1 MQICICRIRVKEWIK
16 ISDLLFFQE
25 GPGVRNTQYTQSGV
39 KLLNVANL
47 VNGKVDLSTSDRYIS
62 EDEAYGRYKHFLCD
76 DGDFIIASSG
86 IKVEYFDRKM
96 GFVDSSMLPLCM
108 NTSTIRFKVIDSK
121 RLNIKYF
128 MYYLKSIHFK
138 QQLSKF
144 ITGSAQ
150 LNFGPSHLKK
160 MNMALVSLKEQ
171 NDIVEKLSKVE
182 LLLDKYNGEIK
193 LLDELIKARFVEM
206 FGDVGMGLFN
216 YQTCK
221 LGDVA
226 KVGSSHRVFTTEFVE
241 SGIPFYRGTEIGE
254 LANGKKPINPYYISE
269 EHYKRLAEDETKPL
283 IGDLLMPS
291 ICNKG
296 QVWMVDSEEPFY
308 YKDGRVLCIS
318 PNKEVFNS
326 RFLQYFMR
334 EKTLVEYPK
343 IGSGSTFAEFKIF
356 LLKDM
361 DVLVPPLELQN
372 QFASFVQEIDKS
384 RSRIQKSLE
393 ASQELFDS
401 LMQKYFG

>member
-1 MQICICRIRVKEWIK
+1 MQICICRVRVKEWIK

-160 MNMALVSLKEQ
+160 MNMPLVSLKEQ

-384 RSRIQKSLE
+384 RLLSNHSLFLIKSII
-393 ASQELFDS
+393 F
-401 LMQKYFG
+401 

>member
-1 MQICICRIRVKEWIK
+1 MVKEWIK

-108 NTSTIRFKVIDSK
+108 NTSSIRFKVIDSK

-160 MNMALVSLKEQ
+160 MNMPLVSLKEQ
-171 NDIVEKLSKVE
+171 NVIVEKLSKVE

-206 FGDVGMGLFN
+206 FGDPVKNDMMWN
-216 YQTCK
+216 T
-221 LGDVA
+221 DVL
-226 KVGSSHRVFTTEFVE
+226 K
-241 SGIPFYRGTEIGE
+241 
-254 LANGKKPINPYYISE
+254 
-269 EHYKRLAEDETKPL
+269 D
-283 IGDLLMPS
+283 
-291 ICNKG
+291 IC
-296 QVWMVDSEEPFY
+296 
-308 YKDGRVLCIS
+308 
-318 PNKEVFNS
+318 
-326 RFLQYFMR
+326 
-334 EKTLVEYPK
+334 TK
-343 IGSGSTFAEFKIF
+343 IGSGSTPRGGKESYIDEGISLIRSLNVHNAYFEYKDLAHITIDQAEKLNNVVVEHDDLLFNITGASVARCCVVPSDVLPARVNQHVCILRCREKINPIF
-356 LLKDM
+356 LQGL
-361 DVLVPPLELQN
+361 LVNENYQGKLLQIAKSGATREAINKQQLESLEIMIPPLELQN
-372 QFASFVQEIDKS
+372 QFASFVEEIDKS
-384 RSRIQKSLE
+384 RYRIQKSLE

-401 LMQKYFG
+401 LMQEYFG